1 MRFRVEYTLKAF
13 KQLKK
18 LDKKIAALIIA
29 FIEERLV
36 NCENP
41 RLFGKA
47 LRGDLND
54 TWRYR
59 VGNYRLLAKIQ
70 DAVVLITIVEV
81 GHRREIDDRIRD

>member
-1 MRFRVEYTLKAF
+1 MKFRVEYTQTAF

-29 FIEERLV
+29 YIEERLV
-36 NCENP
+36 DCENP

-59 VGNYRLLAKIQ
+59 VGDYRLLAIIQ
-70 DAVVLITIVEV
+70 DATVVITIVEV
-81 GHRREIDDRIRD
+81 GHRREIYERIRD